1 MAERFD
7 VRFGSLFR
15 PAVAEVL
22 ADARRNPRAALVD
35 ALDAVLIDMA
45 LRLCDENRLKTAARL
60 GISRTTLA
68 TRIRQLA
75 LRPPGVATRPPDHP
89 YRRPAANKMVERV
102 KSTRVKF

>member
-1 MAERFD
+1 MAERFNLTAAS
-7 VRFGSLFR
+7 VMR
-15 PAVAEVL
+15 PAVAAVL
-22 ADARRNPRAALVD
+22 AEGWRNPRAALID

-75 LRPPGVATRPPDHP
+75 LRPQGVATRPPAHP
-89 YRRPAANKMVERV
+89 YRKPAAKAAARRV
-102 KSTRVKF
+102 RGVR